1 MLIALAALIQA
12 RLRDVSIA
20 IDTVDV
26 KQQTRLIQDKG
37 DSWEVLKSFPTFL
50 YPIDRTPPLSLADC
64 GTYKNKNYEPIRF
77 YTQQCQ

>member
-20 IDTVDV
+20 IDTVVV

-37 DSWEVLKSFPTFL
+37 DSWEVLKSFPTFFV
-50 YPIDRTPPLSLADC
+50 PNRPEFSFIT
-64 GTYKNKNYEPIRF
+64 G
-77 YTQQCQ
+77 

>member
-20 IDTVDV
+20 IDTVVV

-37 DSWEVLKSFPTFL
+37 DSWEVLKSFPTFFVPNRPAVSFITGRL
-50 YPIDRTPPLSLADC
+50 WYI
-64 GTYKNKNYEPIRF
+64 
-77 YTQQCQ
+77 

>member
-20 IDTVDV
+20 IDTVVV

-37 DSWEVLKSFPTFL
+37 DSWKVLKSFPTFFVPNRPAFSFITGRL
-50 YPIDRTPPLSLADC
+50 WYIQKQIL
-64 GTYKNKNYEPIRF
+64 
-77 YTQQCQ
+77 

>member
-20 IDTVDV
+20 IDTVVV

-37 DSWEVLKSFPTFL
+37 DSWEVLKSFPTFFCAQSTGLLL
-50 YPIDRTPPLSLADC
+50 YHWLTVVHTKILVSD
-64 GTYKNKNYEPIRF
+64 KNNCHAYN
-77 YTQQCQ
+77 

>member
-37 DSWEVLKSFPTFL
+37 DSWEGLKSFPTFFCAQS
-50 YPIDRTPPLSLADC
+50 T
-64 GTYKNKNYEPIRF
+64 
-77 YTQQCQ
+77 